1 MAMRK
6 TMGALLA
13 IVLGGLLITP
23 LGAEFGPEAVLGTWL
38 VAARDGHVTIYRCGE
53 KYCGRITWSTTPE
66 DLDAKNPD
74 PAKRSNKILGMN
86 IMWGFVYDD
95 GKWVAGRV
103 YDPDSG
109 KTYKGRM
116 WLESADVLRLK
127 GFVGIILLGRTETW
141 TRVK

>member
-1 MAMRK
+1 MRK
-6 TMGALLA
+6 TAGVLCLIAFGGILAASPGADF
-13 IVLGGLLITP
+13 
-23 LGAEFGPEAVLGTWL
+23 GADAVLGTWL
-38 VAARDGHVTIYRCGE
+38 VAAKDGQVTIYKCGD
-53 KYCGRITWSTTPE
+53 KYCGRITWSDTPE

-74 PAKRSNKILGMN
+74 PAKRSNTILGMD
-86 IMWGFVYDD
+86 IMWGFVYED

-127 GFVGIILLGRTETW
+127 GFVGITLLGRTETW